1 MIILFEIFNHL
12 RENRKMQ
19 TFGMSQTLNN
29 AYLDYMNNYLTVDKY
44 SEHNNMSVEQGES
57 FIKLARQVHIELWN
71 GINYENT
78 GE

>member
-1 MIILFEIFNHL
+1 
-12 RENRKMQ
+12 MQ

-57 FIKLARQVHIELWN
+57 FIKLGRQVHIELWN